1 MKKLILAFLV
11 LITISCKA
19 QNVTLKE
26 VKSNELNQFVGS
38 LGEEYKRFLLKENVV
53 RTFITFNSVE
63 NSTGTGYNGEVTNN
77 IYISNCEYG
86 ELLVCKLYVVENL
99 IKIKV
104 ENVTENGS
112 NVIVEI
118 SSGNLNERKIDKIL
132 IPLLD

>member
-38 LGEEYKRFLLKENVV
+38 LGEEYKRFLLKGNVV
-53 RTFITFNSVE
+53 RTIITFNSVE
-63 NSTGTGYNGEVTNN
+63 NSTGTGYSGEVTNN

>member
-1 MKKLILAFLV
+1 
-11 LITISCKA
+11 
-19 QNVTLKE
+19 
-26 VKSNELNQFVGS
+26 
-38 LGEEYKRFLLKENVV
+38 
-53 RTFITFNSVE
+53 
-63 NSTGTGYNGEVTNN
+63 
-77 IYISNCEYG
+77 
-86 ELLVCKLYVVENL
+86 LLVCKLYVVENL

>member
-1 MKKLILAFLV
+1 MFKNG
-11 LITISCKA
+11 A
-19 QNVTLKE
+19 QH
-26 VKSNELNQFVGS
+26 S
-38 LGEEYKRFLLKENVV
+38 LGEEYKRFLLKGNVV
-53 RTFITFNSVE
+53 RTIITFNSVE
-63 NSTGTGYNGEVTNN
+63 NSTRTGYNGEVTNN